1 MDGEGNAATATAG
14 HRGTTGARAR
24 GSDQRSADAND
35 SWRDR
40 IRANPRTKLVWRIA
54 VFLGGLA
61 LIALGIA
68 LAVLP
73 GPLTIPPVLLGLWVW
88 STEFE
93 WAHRMLKPI
102 KRKAKDAWA
111 HGKRHPVSTSV
122 ITAVGLLGAVAAFWA
137 VYHFHLVDRGKEV
150 LGL

>member
-1 MDGEGNAATATAG
+1 MDGDGSAATAAAG
-14 HRGTTGARAR
+14 YRGTTGGRPR
-24 GSDQRSADAND
+24 GSDQRSADEND

-40 IRANPRTKLVWRIA
+40 IRTNPRTKLVWRIA

-61 LIALGIA
+61 LIALGVA

-88 STEFE
+88 STEFA
-93 WAHRMLKPI
+93 WARHMLEPI
-102 KRKAKDAWA
+102 KRRAKDAWA

-122 ITAVGLLGAVAAFWA
+122 ITAAGLLGAAAAFWA
-137 VYHFHLVDRGKEV
+137 VQHFRLVDRGMKA